1 MLNLLPHNATALERL
16 AAEALAQI
24 ERAPIPLR
32 QLWNPSTCP
41 VALLPYLAW
50 AFSVDRWDST
60 WPERVKRQVIR
71 DAYLVH
77 SHKGTLSA
85 LRRVVR
91 AHRLADRHPRV
102 VAANPCRRARHLRK
116 SPSTS
121 ATTVSTK
128 RPCSSLERLLDDVRP
143 VSRHLTRLDL
153 RITPDILARHGLA
166 TIDGDTLQ
174 ISPWKQ

>member
-1 MLNLLPHNATALERL
+1 RV
-16 AAEALAQI
+16 
-24 ERAPIPLR
+24 PIPLR
-32 QLWNPSTCP
+32 QLWNPTTCP

-85 LRRVVR
+85 LRRVVEPVGSLTDILEWWQQTP
-91 AHRLADRHPRV
+91 AGVPG
-102 VAANPCRRARHLRK
+102 
-116 SPSTS
+116 TFEI
-121 ATTVSTK
+121 TVDVSDNGLDEETVLE
-128 RPCSSLERLLDDVRP
+128 LERLLDDVRP

-166 TIDGDTLQ
+166 TIDGDTLE